1 VDSTSTGGYMLTQ
14 NEIDEAEQLARRYGP
29 ANCWT
34 GTSGTLAAWIIRLIY
49 DNQELNRQIAA
60 LCQDQNE
67 RKEME

>member
-1 VDSTSTGGYMLTQ
+1 MLTQ
-14 NEIDEAEQLARRYGP
+14 NEIDEAEQLARRCGP

-49 DNQELNRQIAA
+49 DNQELKRQIKA
-60 LCQDQNE
+60 LGQDQNE